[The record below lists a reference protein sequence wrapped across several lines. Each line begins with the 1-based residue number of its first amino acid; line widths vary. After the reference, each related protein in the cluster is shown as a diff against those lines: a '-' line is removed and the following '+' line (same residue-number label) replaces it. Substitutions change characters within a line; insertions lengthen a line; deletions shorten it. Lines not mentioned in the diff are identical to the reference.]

1 MHYVAVN
8 RVVDIINAGWL
19 LLLCALPFVLS
30 GIVLDNSE
38 VWCVLCVIWI
48 FPLFCYIIDC
58 FPRLSLYMRILLNRN
73 LSKGGIYLL
82 AIQYSIIAIVLVEYG
97 FLNVDVFANMKPWEG
112 ASIGILLIS
121 YLLMNIWI
129 IKGFILVPVDE
140 PDKLLTKPLYD
151 AKMLTADAQQV
162 LTAVNEYSDA
172 IKGNSI
178 LGCSGEAMQMAVCII
193 ARDFLI
199 DIVEELEQRMD
210 MASVETADVIRRY
223 IPSIEQMNSFPKESL
238 GLLLSSQ
245 SYVCD
250 NVEQDCYYDMKL
262 MNEICI
268 AHIAES
274 TI

>member
-1 MHYVAVN
+1 
-8 RVVDIINAGWL
+8 
-19 LLLCALPFVLS
+19 
-30 GIVLDNSE
+30 
-38 VWCVLCVIWI
+38 
-48 FPLFCYIIDC
+48 
-58 FPRLSLYMRILLNRN
+58 
-73 LSKGGIYLL
+73 
-82 AIQYSIIAIVLVEYG
+82 
-97 FLNVDVFANMKPWEG
+97 
-112 ASIGILLIS
+112 
-121 YLLMNIWI
+121 
-129 IKGFILVPVDE
+129 
-140 PDKLLTKPLYD
+140 
-151 AKMLTADAQQV
+151 
-162 LTAVNEYSDA
+162 
-172 IKGNSI
+172 
-178 LGCSGEAMQMAVCII
+178 MAVCII